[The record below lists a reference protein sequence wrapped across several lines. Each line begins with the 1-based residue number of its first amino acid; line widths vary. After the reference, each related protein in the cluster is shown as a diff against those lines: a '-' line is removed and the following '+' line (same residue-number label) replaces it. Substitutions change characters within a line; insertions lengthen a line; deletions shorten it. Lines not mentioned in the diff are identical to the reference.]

1 MTVTNQD
8 TDLTSITASNSEG
21 LYRIGNLPLGM
32 YTLIVEHESF
42 RRYERKA
49 IAPSTDQALELSIKL
64 ELDAVNETVSV
75 TREVHLI
82 ETRSS
87 DITQLIESKSIADL
101 PLGNRRTLNVI
112 ALTGAAVF
120 VGYANSPGNAT
131 PNFSLAGG
139 RTQSQMF
146 WIDGGS
152 GQNMRLG
159 VVQINLDPSV
169 ETVDEIKVL
178 SNNYSAEYGGSAGD
192 SFYLRGLR
200 QG

>member
-1 MTVTNQD
+1 MTNQD

-82 ETRSS
+82 ETRSWTS
-87 DITQLIESKSIADL
+87 HS
-101 PLGNRRTLNVI
+101 
-112 ALTGAAVF
+112 
-120 VGYANSPGNAT
+120 
-131 PNFSLAGG
+131 
-139 RTQSQMF
+139 
-146 WIDGGS
+146 
-152 GQNMRLG
+152 
-159 VVQINLDPSV
+159 
-169 ETVDEIKVL
+169 
-178 SNNYSAEYGGSAGD
+178 
-192 SFYLRGLR
+192 
-200 QG
+200 